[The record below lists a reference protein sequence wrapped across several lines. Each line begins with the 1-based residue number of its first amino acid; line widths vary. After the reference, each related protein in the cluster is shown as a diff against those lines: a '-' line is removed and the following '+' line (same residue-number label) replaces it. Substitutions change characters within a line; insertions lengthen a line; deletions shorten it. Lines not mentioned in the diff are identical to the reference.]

1 MDYTYDCLWV
11 ISQLLTTNRVFP
23 MAHLSRMGSKG
34 RLAEWLKWLVNDGYV
49 NNDGWLM
56 RNCS

>member
-1 MDYTYDCLWV
+1 MIFLLWV

-56 RNCS
+56 RNGS

>member
-1 MDYTYDCLWV
+1 MGYKPV
-11 ISQLLTTNRVFP
+11 TNHESLIFP